1 MGSQRWLTTAPLQ
14 WRVGHLFLCILGD
27 AVCMMVYLILF
38 KGLSGT
44 RRGTR
49 EVALW
54 KPLLCLQLDTVSPG
68 QCQGPRAACCPVF
81 LSVVLTGG
89 HSHPFDIS
97 MFEYSGTHEEIK
109 DRVFQ
114 PLTRSVR
121 SKGNGCCE
129 DLNMKSRRFDVFFL
143 LFSFSYVFILFNLHF
158 PSLLLCLLSVFFILH
173 CFVIRGRNNP
183 QGPCKQFWAKRTTS
197 LLF

>member
-54 KPLLCLQLDTVSPG
+54 KPLLCLQLDTVSP
-68 QCQGPRAACCPVF
+68 
-81 LSVVLTGG
+81 
-89 HSHPFDIS
+89 FDIS

-129 DLNMKSRRFDVFFL
+129 DLNMKSRRFDD
-143 LFSFSYVFILFNLHF
+143 
-158 PSLLLCLLSVFFILH
+158 
-173 CFVIRGRNNP
+173 
-183 QGPCKQFWAKRTTS
+183 
-197 LLF
+197 